1 MHMPTNPSCLVH
13 PPSIHSH
20 RFFTEKLRKKVP
32 EGGNQVAYTYSY
44 ISQILISSYPEK
56 ISNMS
61 RLETIFWQCTANY
74 SHLPQYGL
82 ICLHSC
88 ILHNIGQPIWSGPLY
103 LLYCTVYSVHIY
115 QEYENFKL
123 HALLTKNLSRSD
135 NADPY
140 YYASK

>member
-13 PPSIHSH
+13 PPPIHSH

-61 RLETIFWQCTANY
+61 RLEKNCLTVCTLY
-74 SHLPQYGL
+74 SQLQASASIRLNMPSL
-82 ICLHSC
+82 
-88 ILHNIGQPIWSGPLY
+88 LHNIGQPIWSGPLY
-103 LLYCTVYSVHIY
+103 LLYCTVYIY
-115 QEYENFKL
+115 TRNMRIL
-123 HALLTKNLSRSD
+123 NCTHC
-135 NADPY
+135 
-140 YYASK
+140 

>member
-13 PPSIHSH
+13 PPPIHSH

-61 RLETIFWQCTANY
+61 RLETIF
-74 SHLPQYGL
+74 
-82 ICLHSC
+82 
-88 ILHNIGQPIWSGPLY
+88 
-103 LLYCTVYSVHIY
+103 
-115 QEYENFKL
+115 
-123 HALLTKNLSRSD
+123 
-135 NADPY
+135 
-140 YYASK
+140 